1 MPEYVEGEKSS
12 GLLRAIE
19 KKKEIVGVLFADFYT
34 CVCVCVCI
42 CVCVFSSLG
51 RLWMHKDQTRFNI
64 YFNVTFQEKRVA
76 ERIVTRPW
84 LAKMAIM
91 IAQFEAKCDGFL
103 SLFCRPVWMG

>member
-1 MPEYVEGEKSS
+1 MQTLTRV
-12 GLLRAIE
+12 
-19 KKKEIVGVLFADFYT
+19 F
-34 CVCVCVCI
+34 VCM

-51 RLWMHKDQTRFNI
+51 RLWMHRDQTRFNI

>member
-34 CVCVCVCI
+34 CVCAYL
-42 CVCVFSSLG
+42 CVFSSLG
-51 RLWMHKDQTRFNI
+51 RLWMHRDQTRFNI

-91 IAQFEAKCDGFL
+91 IAQFEVKCDGFL
-103 SLFCRPVWMG
+103 SLFCRPVLMG